1 MKRIE
6 RVLTALLCLAL
17 LLTTPVSLAEGETKT
32 ATILFTHDMHSH
44 FLPVNT
50 EDGGQSGGYA
60 RLYTLLQQQR
70 AEYAADGCNSRN
82 SCRALSIWAIRGKCG
97 KSWADFARCSAKTST

>member
-17 LLTTPVSLAEGETKT
+17 LLMGPVSLAEGETKT

-60 RLYTLLQQQR
+60 RLYTLLQRQR
-70 AEYAADGCNSRN
+70 AEYAADGVITVDAGDWSMG
-82 SCRALSIWAIRGKCG
+82 RAAHTWQPGL
-97 KSWADFARCSAKTST
+97 